1 MKARRRQLR
10 LTIVATLVLFVGSIL
25 SITGY
30 TLWRLRSDTLV
41 NGLEVAATQARGFEE
56 LLTQSLHVTELLA
69 ANTLEQ
75 TLDVTSTR
83 DLSATFVT
91 ILSRTPYLRSMSLL
105 DADGR
110 IVASSN
116 RANIGLQVTIDSYL
130 PRPGAQPDL
139 LRIGAP
145 WSGRDFADGRATS
158 AAQPADPM
166 APAFIPVTQTI
177 SVGTHTV
184 TLLLALNPDYFIN
197 YMTQRLTADEGSV
210 EVLRYDGT
218 LMLATDPAAMPGTL
232 PAHVFRQL
240 HGGDAEAGLFEQKV
254 DDGRDLLI
262 AYRASRL
269 YPIVVVAQVRRPYA
283 LRHWQSEAAILLAVV
298 CAALLAVTVLSRAFY
313 RRQLQFVRQRAE
325 AEHLQRINA
334 TVFDSSNEAILI
346 TDLDT
351 VVMSINAAFTRVTG
365 YAPAD
370 VIGRPLFD
378 LLTREGIAAFGTAVL
393 GPPRLSAAQAAVNAG
408 HAPALEAALV
418 CKNGEQIWT
427 EILSTP
433 EHDAQGR
440 VLGYHRICRNIT
452 ERKEMQDQVRQLA
465 FYDPL
470 TQLANRRLLNDR
482 LAHEMN
488 AGKRSGRFGALLFL
502 DLDNFKPL
510 NDAHGHEV
518 GDLLLREVANRLRAC
533 VREIDTV
540 SRFGGDE
547 FVVML
552 SALGVDRDDSAAQA
566 KGVAEKIRASLAEPY
581 QLRATRADQR
591 EVIEVIVEHRCSV
604 SIGVALFLDQQATQ
618 DGILKAA
625 DRAMYQAKDAG
636 RNRICFHTP
645 PAS

>member
-1 MKARRRQLR
+1 MKTQHRQLR
-10 LTIVATLVLFVGSIL
+10 NTIAAALVVFVGGML
-25 SITGY
+25 SITAY
-30 TLWRLRSDTLV
+30 TLWRLRADTLV
-41 NGLEVAATQARGFEE
+41 NGLEVTATHARGFEE
-56 LLTQSLHVTELLA
+56 LVTQSLRVTELLA

-83 DLSATFVT
+83 DLSATFMT
-91 ILSRTPYLRSMSLL
+91 TLSRTPYLRSMSLL

-116 RANIGLQVTIDSYL
+116 RANIGMAVAIDSYL
-130 PRPGAQPDL
+130 PRPGGLPDL

-145 WSGRDFADGRATS
+145 WSGRDFANGRPTTAT
-158 AAQPADPM
+158 QPADPM

-177 SVGTHTV
+177 SVGAQTV

-197 YMTQRLTADEGSV
+197 YMTQRLTDDEGSV

-218 LMLATDPAAMPGTL
+218 LLLATDPAAAPGTL
-232 PAHVFRQL
+232 PAYVFRELQ
-240 HGGDAEAGLFEQKV
+240 GGHAEIGHFEKKV

-262 AYRASRL
+262 AYRASSL
-269 YPIVVVAQVRRPYA
+269 YPIVIVAQVRRPYA
-283 LRHWQSEAAILLAVV
+283 LRHWQSEAAILLGVV
-298 CAALLAVTVLSRAFY
+298 CAALLAVGLLSRAFY
-313 RRQLQFVRQRAE
+313 RRQLQFARQRAE

-334 TVFDSSNEAILI
+334 TVFDSSNEAMLI
-346 TDLDT
+346 TDIGT
-351 VVMSINAAFTRVTG
+351 IVISINAAFTRVTG
-365 YAPAD
+365 YAPSD

-378 LLTREGIAAFGTAVL
+378 LLTREGIAAFSAAVL
-393 GPPRLSAAQAAVNAG
+393 GPPRLSAEQAAVNAG

-433 EHDAQGR
+433 EHDAQNR
-440 VLGYHRICRNIT
+440 VLGYHRICRNIS

-470 TQLANRRLLNDR
+470 TQLANRRLLGDR
-482 LAHEMN
+482 LEHEIS
-488 AGKRSGRFGALLFL
+488 AGKRSGRYGALLFL

-510 NDAHGHEV
+510 NDAHGHEI
-518 GDLLLREVANRLRAC
+518 GDLLLREVADRLRAA

-552 SALGVDRDDSAAQA
+552 SALDANPDDSAEQA
-566 KGVAEKIRASLAEPY
+566 KIVAEKIRAALAEPY
-581 QLRATRADQR
+581 LLHAARADQR
-591 EVIEVIVEHRCSV
+591 KIVVEHRCSV
-604 SIGVALFLDQQATQ
+604 SIGVALFLDQDATQ
-618 DGILKAA
+618 DNILKAA
-625 DRAMYQAKDAG
+625 DSAMYQAKDAG
-636 RNRICFHTP
+636 RNRICFYTP
-645 PAS
+645 PAT